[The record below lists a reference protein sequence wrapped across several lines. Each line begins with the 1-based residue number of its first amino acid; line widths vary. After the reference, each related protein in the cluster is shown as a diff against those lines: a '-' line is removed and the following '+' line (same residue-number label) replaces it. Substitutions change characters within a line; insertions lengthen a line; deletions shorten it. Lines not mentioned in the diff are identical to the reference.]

1 MVTLLQWLFQAVFWV
16 LFCSSASSSSSS
28 TASEINLE
36 QCDSRAEVL
45 KEDMKLASVF
55 IKTLFAVLYE
65 VYSSSVSGGGGGG
78 GGVKS
83 YALAWIKVS
92 LHNMFRFYCM
102 WKILG
107 R

>member
-1 MVTLLQWLFQAVFWV
+1 
-16 LFCSSASSSSSS
+16 
-28 TASEINLE
+28 
-36 QCDSRAEVL
+36 
-45 KEDMKLASVF
+45 MKLASVF

-65 VYSSSVSGGGGGG
+65 VYSSSVSGGGGGGG

-102 WKILG
+102 WKIFG

>member
-1 MVTLLQWLFQAVFWV
+1 M
-16 LFCSSASSSSSS
+16 FCSSASSSSSS

-78 GGVKS
+78 GGGVKS

-92 LHNMFRFYCM
+92 LHNMFSFYCM
-102 WKILG
+102 LKILG

>member
-1 MVTLLQWLFQAVFWV
+1 
-16 LFCSSASSSSSS
+16 
-28 TASEINLE
+28 
-36 QCDSRAEVL
+36 
-45 KEDMKLASVF
+45 MKLASVF

-92 LHNMFRFYCM
+92 LHNTFRFYCM
-102 WKILG
+102 LKILG

>member
-1 MVTLLQWLFQAVFWV
+1 
-16 LFCSSASSSSSS
+16 
-28 TASEINLE
+28 
-36 QCDSRAEVL
+36 
-45 KEDMKLASVF
+45 MKLASVF

-78 GGVKS
+78 GVKS

-92 LHNMFRFYCM
+92 LHNMFRCYCM
-102 WKILG
+102 LKILG

>member
-1 MVTLLQWLFQAVFWV
+1 MATELQWLFQAVFWV

-65 VYSSSVSGGGGGG
+65 VYSSSVSGGGG
-78 GGVKS
+78 VKS

-102 WKILG
+102 LKILG

>member
-1 MVTLLQWLFQAVFWV
+1 M
-16 LFCSSASSSSSS
+16 FCSSASSSSSS

-78 GGVKS
+78 GGGGGVKS

-102 WKILG
+102 LKILG

>member
-1 MVTLLQWLFQAVFWV
+1 MATELQWLFQTVFWV

-65 VYSSSVSGGGGGG
+65 VYSSSVSGGGGGV
-78 GGVKS
+78 VKS
-83 YALAWIKVS
+83 YVLAWIKVS

-102 WKILG
+102 LKILG